1 MFLHC
6 LQCSID
12 IGEEGCLE
20 DIMTG
25 LEALPKDN
33 LEESEEMLLDI
44 LDKSDRT
51 DSSIDSIEE
60 GKSSSDSDGLCKNPL
75 NNDVHGYRYP
85 LSRSCYFLTI
95 SPVVINIV

>member
-1 MFLHC
+1 M
-6 LQCSID
+6 QCSID

-20 DIMTG
+20 DIMIG
-25 LEALPKDN
+25 QESLPEDN
-33 LEESEEMLLDI
+33 LEGSEEMLLDI
-44 LDKSDRT
+44 LDQSDRT

-60 GKSSSDSDGLCKNPL
+60 GKSSSDSDGLSKNPL